1 MRRLPLSS
9 AVAIG
14 LLLASQTLSAHAA
27 IMPGQLDDFDSA
39 SLGLAGWQAG
49 GFTNPNPPMRVT
61 GGPEGASDNYMR
73 LTANGSFGAGGKLVA
88 FNSSQ
93 WAGDYM
99 GATIKSI
106 DMMVNNLGSTALTLR
121 LILLDEAHGQ
131 SLTTSSPVSLM
142 PGSGWTSVSFP
153 LDTTNLTGGVFDT
166 VMKSV
171 TSLNLVHAPNVI
183 NHRNAAPTIAAQLG
197 VDMIRAVPNLIP
209 AAAWNVDM
217 DGNWTQASNW
227 TEGVPNSAGAD
238 AVLGGVITAPRT
250 VTVNAPVTVG
260 SLDFD
265 NTNAYTIAGTNAL
278 AFDET
283 NGEAAI
289 EVIRGSHTISAPV
302 TLADDTLF
310 TVTPAAS
317 NLTMSGG
324 VIGASADLTK
334 AGAGTLTMNNVR
346 ATSLTI
352 NAGKVSLGPGGAE
365 ASVLSTLTIAGTA
378 EAPTAQ
384 FDMNGGALVLDYTG
398 ASPEEGVR
406 QRIIAG
412 RGGIGFGASW
422 TGMGIN
428 SSVAAAAQANDPES
442 RSVAY
447 VENASLP
454 LGSFVN
460 FRGQAVD
467 DTAVLVALTRTGDV
481 NLDGVVNDD
490 DVTILGVTYAP
501 GVPQPSWALGDVDYN
516 GFVDDDDIT
525 LLGVFY
531 NPTAPPLEG
540 GGSLSAVPEPST
552 ISLAVLAG
560 CSAAIVC
567 ARRWRKARC

>member
-14 LLLASQTLSAHAA
+14 LFLTIQALSARAA
-27 IMPGQLDDFDSA
+27 IMPGQLDDFES
-39 SLGLAGWQAG
+39 SLAGWQAG
-49 GFTNPNPPMRVT
+49 GFTNPNPPMRVS
-61 GGPEGASDNYMR
+61 GGAGGASDDYMR

-88 FNSSQ
+88 FNTSQ

-99 GATIKSI
+99 GASIKSV
-106 DMMVNNLGSTALTLR
+106 DMMVNNLGTNPLTLR

-131 SLTTSSPVSLM
+131 SLTTSSPVELM

-171 TSLNLVHAPNVI
+171 TSFNLVHSPAVI
-183 NHRNAAPTIAAQLG
+183 NHRNAAPTVAAQLG
-197 VDMIRAVPNLIP
+197 VDMIRAVPNVIP
-209 AAAWNVDM
+209 AATWNVDTN
-217 DGNWTQASNW
+217 GNWTQGSNW
-227 TEGVPNSAGAD
+227 TVGVPNSAGAD
-238 AVLGGVITAPRT
+238 AVMGGVITAPRT
-250 VTVNAPVTVG
+250 VTINAPVTVG

-265 NTNAYTIAGTNAL
+265 NTNAYTIAGTSAL

-283 NGEAAI
+283 NGEAAV
-289 EVIRGSHTISAPV
+289 EVIRGSHTVSAPV

-310 TVTPAAS
+310 TITPAAS

-324 VIGASADLTK
+324 VVGASADLTK
-334 AGAGTLTMNNVR
+334 AGAGTLAMNNVR

-352 NAGKVSLGPGGAE
+352 NAGKVSLGTGGAE
-365 ASVLSTLTIAGTA
+365 ASVLNSVTIAGTGQ
-378 EAPTAQ
+378 APTAQ
-384 FDMNGGALVLDYTG
+384 FDVNGGALVLNYTG
-398 ASPEEGVR
+398 ASPEEGIR

-412 RGGIGFGASW
+412 RGGTTFGASW
-422 TGMGIN
+422 SGMGIN
-428 SSVAAAAQANDPES
+428 SSVAAAAQINDPES

-447 VENASLP
+447 VENAALP
-454 LGSFVN
+454 LGPYAN

-467 DTAVLVALTRTGDV
+467 DTSVLVALTRTGDAT
-481 NLDGVVNDD
+481 LDGVVNDD
-490 DVTILGVTYAP
+490 DVTILGATYAP
-501 GVPQPSWALGDVDYN
+501 GVPQPSWAFGDFDYN

-531 NPTAPPLEG
+531 DPSAPPVAAPMEG
-540 GGSLSAVPEPST
+540 GGSLAAVPEPST
-552 ISLAVLAG
+552 LALVVLG
-560 CSAAIVC
+560 CCSAAMAY
-567 ARRWRKARC
+567 ARRRR